1 MKKALQSET
10 ESTSIVS
17 GASEDSIINLTKLLI
32 ESRKKQDYL
41 QERKQAALAENL
53 NKSIDK
59 INNEFSNKNLENNKQ
74 FNREQ
79 H

>member
-1 MKKALQSET
+1 MNMNSQSLIMIANSINYWSKAE
-10 ESTSIVS
+10 
-17 GASEDSIINLTKLLI
+17 
-32 ESRKKQDYL
+32 KKQDYL